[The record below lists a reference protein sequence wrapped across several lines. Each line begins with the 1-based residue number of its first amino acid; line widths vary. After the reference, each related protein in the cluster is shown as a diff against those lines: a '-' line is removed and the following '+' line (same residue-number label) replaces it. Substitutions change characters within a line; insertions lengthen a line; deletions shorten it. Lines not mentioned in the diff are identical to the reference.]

1 MQSFRGK
8 GAQRGKRLAVSSCP
22 SPGPDLPGGRGAVY
36 WVTRADRLRRPPSWT
51 SLLSRE
57 EGSQQ
62 GLGGAPGGALTG
74 DETPEEAHL
83 GAPFQTV
90 FS

>member
-1 MQSFRGK
+1 M
-8 GAQRGKRLAVSSCP
+8 VSSCP
-22 SPGPDLPGGRGAVY
+22 SPGPPDLPSGRGAVY
-36 WVTRADRLRRPPSWT
+36 WVTRADRIRRPPSWT

-74 DETPEEAHL
+74 DETPEEAHP
-83 GAPFQTV
+83 GAPFQKF
-90 FS
+90 FSEGAHLAFPGRSLS